1 MRVLIVE
8 DQEQWSSA
16 ISKRLMTAG
25 HKVTRLY
32 TAEEVDVTQL
42 AAFDA
47 AVFDINFGVGR
58 LSGLELTEKVKLIND
73 QIKIIIWSA
82 HDQEALVSG
91 AYKAGCDGFVLKR
104 YGPEVVVKYLL
115 AAADG
120 DQELLSELYNSH
132 FKLEREVRL
141 LTKEMLSERES
152 LVLRLLQET
161 DDLNWIIKDSGLQ
174 IRIIRL
180 TIKSLQTM
188 QLFTQ
193 IQADNAET
201 VLKNI

>member
-58 LSGLELTEKVKLIND
+58 LSGLELTEKVKLING

-120 DQELLSELYNSH
+120 DQELLAELYKSH

-161 DDLNWIIKDSGLQ
+161 DDLNWIMKESGLQ

-188 QLFTQ
+188 QLFTE

>member
-58 LSGLELTEKVKLIND
+58 LSGLELTEKVKLING

-120 DQELLSELYNSH
+120 DQELLAELYKSH

-161 DDLNWIIKDSGLQ
+161 DDLNWIMKESGLQ

-188 QLFTQ
+188 QLFTE
-193 IQADNAET
+193 IQADNADT
-201 VLKNI
+201 VLKNT